1 VSKPSA
7 FAYVGVGSNIQ
18 PEDNVRWALEALSER
33 PGVTLTGISTFYRTA
48 AMTDP
53 NKASLL
59 PEEGAPDPD
68 PDFLNGVL
76 ELRTFLTPENL
87 LMLFAGIE
95 NALGRTRRGNRFA
108 PRTIDLDLLLYGFGE
123 TGEGQSQWG
132 EIGDDGRKAHRDIFR
147 RAFVACPLMELAPDL
162 ILPPH
167 NVPLQALACT
177 FDSPGGKPEDPLT
190 QDLRRRFLTPDG
202 TPKAQRHI

>member
-1 VSKPSA
+1 MSRPSA

-18 PEDNVRWALEALSER
+18 PEENVVWALESLSEK

-48 AMTDP
+48 PLTDP
-53 NKASLL
+53 NRASLL
-59 PEEGAPDPD
+59 PEDGAPDPD

-76 ELRTFLTPENL
+76 EIRTFLTPENL

-108 PRTIDLDLLLYGFGE
+108 PRTIDLDLLLYGHGE
-123 TGEGQSQWG
+123 AEVGPPMWE
-132 EIGDDGRKAHRDIFR
+132 EIGDDGMMAHSDIFR
-147 RAFVACPLMELAPDL
+147 RAFVACPLMELSPDL

-167 NVPLQALACT
+167 NVPLRALAGT
-177 FDSPGGKPEDPLT
+177 FESSGGKPEDPLT
-190 QDLRRRFLTPDG
+190 RELRRRFLAP
-202 TPKAQRHI
+202 